1 METEHKIHIY
11 IYTHT
16 HTHTHTYIYI
26 HRETETERERM
37 RLILKNW
44 LRGSWSLRSPDI
56 HSQQSGDLGEPM
68 VQF

>member
-1 METEHKIHIY
+1 
-11 IYTHT
+11 T